1 MKHTQRQWDRDVG
14 IGLVPGKYK
23 YNCPKCEDTGVIP
36 FHELTS
42 DTKKIIQKN
51 VANNETTTKLTK
63 CNECVGEKI

>member
-1 MKHTQRQWDRDVG
+1 MMHTQRQWDRDVG
-14 IGLVPGKYK
+14 IGSVPNEYK

-36 FHELTS
+36 FHKLTS
-42 DTKKIIQKN
+42 DTKKIVQKN

>member
-1 MKHTQRQWDRDVG
+1 MKHTQRQWDKDVG
-14 IGLVPGKYK
+14 IGSVPDEYK

-36 FHELTS
+36 FHKLTS
-42 DTKKIIQKN
+42 DTKKIVQKN

>member
-14 IGLVPGKYK
+14 IGSVPDEYK

-36 FHELTS
+36 FHKLTS
-42 DTKKIIQKN
+42 DTNKIVQKN